1 MALFKKIKFGHSSE
15 KNVEIPAGLWSKCE
29 NCKEM
34 IYSKQLEEN
43 LRVCPKCQHHLRI
56 NAKARIKH
64 LIDEGTW
71 EEESSKLTPVDFL
84 DFPEYKDKLKKAQ
97 EATGLDDA
105 VCTGIGKISGFPVAL
120 GVTDSFFMMGS
131 MGSVVGE
138 KLTRLIEL
146 AIKRKLGVIIIS
158 SSGGGARMHEGILSL
173 MQMAKTSAALK
184 KLADAGLP
192 YIAVLTDP
200 TGGGVTASFGMLGD
214 ITIAEPNALICFA
227 GPRVIEQT
235 IKQKLPKG
243 FQRSEFLKE
252 HGFVDL
258 VVERKDLKDNLAK
271 ILKFFKN

>member
-1 MALFKKIKFGHSSE
+1 MALFKKIKFGHSTD
-15 KNVEIPAGLWSKCE
+15 KNVEIPEGLWSKCE

-43 LRVCPKCQHHLRI
+43 LKVCPKCQHHLRM
-56 NAKARIKH
+56 NSAERVKL

-71 EEESSKLTPVDFL
+71 EEEDSKVMPVDAL
-84 DFPEYKDKLKKAQ
+84 NFPEYPEKLKKAQ
-97 EATGLDDA
+97 AATGLDDG
-105 VCTGIGKISGFPVAL
+105 VLSGIGKINGYPVAL
-120 GVTDSFFMMGS
+120 GVTDSYFMMGS

-138 KLTRLIEL
+138 KLARIVEL

-158 SSGGGARMHEGILSL
+158 SSGGGARMQEGILSL

-184 KLADAGLP
+184 KLTDAGLP

-252 HGFVDL
+252 HGFVDM
-258 VVERKDLKDNLAK
+258 VVERKDLKENLGK
-271 ILKFFKN
+271 ILKFFA

>member
-1 MALFKKIKFGHSSE
+1 MALFKKIKFGHASD
-15 KNVEIPAGLWSKCE
+15 KNVDIPSGLWSKCE
-29 NCKEM
+29 NCKEI

-43 LRVCPKCQHHLRI
+43 LKVCPKCRHHQRVS
-56 NAKARIKH
+56 AKERVKQ
-64 LIDEGTW
+64 LIDEGTF
-71 EEESSKLTPVDFL
+71 EAESSKLMPLDFL
-84 DFPEYKDKLKKAQ
+84 NFPEYNEKIKKAQ
-97 EATGLDDA
+97 AATGLDDGI
-105 VCTGIGKISGFPVAL
+105 CTGTGKIHGRPTAL

-138 KLTRLIEL
+138 KLARIIEL
-146 AIKRKLGVIIIS
+146 AIKKRLPVIIVS

-184 KLADAGLP
+184 KLSDAGLP

-252 HGFVDL
+252 HGFIDM
-258 VVERKDLKDNLAK
+258 VVERKDLKENLAK
-271 ILKFFKN
+271 ILKFFGN